1 MILFYGSLL
10 LFFSKAFP
18 VYGNTCGRGFSTLPT
33 KTSPKLQIMLTGHPS
48 SYTRG
53 RQINANSGEQSLNL
67 RFQNTTAHGQWKPCP
82 SWNAETPA
90 RGHENIPSLK
100 PHNSYKK
107 PSDKDE
113 TDADDDDD
121 DEDEEDDEEEEEEDD
136 DEPDATPLLA
146 YDLLMRKT
154 LTNLSHQGL

>member
-1 MILFYGSLL
+1 MPSLPPLVGVHTRLLKVSLVLESGDTVLWFTAPILLESVSCLWQH
-10 LFFSKAFP
+10 
-18 VYGNTCGRGFSTLPT
+18 VRRGFSTFPT

-107 PSDKDE
+107 TE
-113 TDADDDDD
+113 
-121 DEDEEDDEEEEEEDD
+121 
-136 DEPDATPLLA
+136 
-146 YDLLMRKT
+146 
-154 LTNLSHQGL
+154 